1 MPASVPESRRC
12 RVPTYSVSKTTNPGG
27 NESQVVGLDCD
38 RIVRVQSSRPT
49 RPETEEFEMGIR
61 TMLYS
66 SREEMY
72 RGVECLS
79 DQGWML
85 SGLKKL
91 PGGILEATFS
101 VKSSVVT
108 PWPGET
114 AGYLSGSDAS
124 YRASGG
130 AG

>member
-1 MPASVPESRRC
+1 ML
-12 RVPTYSVSKTTNPGG
+12 TYSVSKTANPGG
-27 NESQVVGLDCD
+27 DESQVVGVDCV
-38 RIVRVQSSRPT
+38 RIDDVYSSRST
-49 RPETEEFEMGIR
+49 RPETEGFKMGFR

-72 RGVECLS
+72 RGVEGLS

-101 VKSSVVT
+101 LKSSVVT
-108 PWPGET
+108 SWPGET
-114 AGYLSGSDAS
+114 AGSLVRSDAS
-124 YRASGG
+124 YPASGG